1 VTTLSDLK
9 ADQARIWGSASWQQ
23 IAERQLFPVHDELT
37 ARLNPRSGERW
48 LDLATGTGAVALRA
62 ARAGARVTGQDL
74 APELI
79 ATARRLA
86 ATEGLSVRFDV
97 GDAQRLDYPSASFD
111 VVSSAHGVVHAY
123 DHRAV
128 ASELAR
134 VCRPAGR
141 LGLTY
146 WLPNP
151 ELQALMQRVGYA
163 RPHGAD
169 LPGDWVRP
177 DYATALLGD
186 HFELEFAEAVCPWT
200 GDSGAA
206 MWHLLI
212 ESDGPARAG
221 VAGVSAAE
229 RTALERDWIKLLRAS
244 PHGRGHQRAAPV
256 PAHPRS
262 PESELGARRA
272 QQSRRGQQGP

>member
-1 VTTLSDLK
+1 VTALAELK

-23 IAERQLFPVHDELT
+23 IAERQRFPVHDELI
-37 ARLNPRSGERW
+37 ARLGPRRGERW
-48 LDLATGTGAVALRA
+48 LDLATGTGAVVLRA

-79 ATARRLA
+79 ETACDLA
-86 ATEGLSVRFDV
+86 AKEGLSVDFDV
-97 GDAQRLDYPSASFD
+97 SDAERLDYPDAWFD

-128 ASELAR
+128 ANELAR
-134 VCRPAGR
+134 VCRPGGR

-151 ELQALMQRVGYA
+151 ELQALMERVGYA
-163 RPHGAD
+163 RPQVAD
-169 LPGDWVRP
+169 LPGDWARR

-186 HFELEFAEAVCPWT
+186 AFELEFAEAVCPWT

-206 MWHLLI
+206 MWRLLI
-212 ESDGPARAG
+212 ESDGPAREG
-221 VAGVSAAE
+221 VAGLSTTE
-229 RTALERDWIKLLRAS
+229 RAALERDWIDYFERHRTPEGVSAPRPYLLIL
-244 PHGRGHQRAAPV
+244 GR
-256 PAHPRS
+256 
-262 PESELGARRA
+262 RRA
-272 QQSRRGQQGP
+272 G

>member
-1 VTTLSDLK
+1 
-9 ADQARIWGSASWQQ
+9 
-23 IAERQLFPVHDELT
+23 
-37 ARLNPRSGERW
+37 
-48 LDLATGTGAVALRA
+48 
-62 ARAGARVTGQDL
+62 
-74 APELI
+74 
-79 ATARRLA
+79 
-86 ATEGLSVRFDV
+86 
-97 GDAQRLDYPSASFD
+97 
-111 VVSSAHGVVHAY
+111 
-123 DHRAV
+123 V

-134 VCRPAGR
+134 VCRRAGR

-229 RTALERDWIKLLRAS
+229 RTALERDWIDYFERHRTAEGISAPRPYLLILGRRRAS
-244 PHGRGHQRAAPV
+244 
-256 PAHPRS
+256 
-262 PESELGARRA
+262 
-272 QQSRRGQQGP
+272 